1 MWYVSDIMP
10 AVKIL
15 IDRSYCRHYIPHI
28 TQSVTGGWHAAAP
41 AQTPDPSAGGH
52 AQHTPQGSV
61 RGDLSA
67 RLPGRESGQH
77 SEGDGRHK
85 RGPLPSLPGQGGARL
100 RCSERGSEG
109 PTPREMARTARPANG
124 RSAVGAAGGFSTSR
138 RQPHGA

>member
-1 MWYVSDIMP
+1 MRYVSEIMP

-15 IDRSYCRHYIPHI
+15 IDRSYCGRYIPHV
-28 TQSVTGGWHAAAP
+28 TQLVTGGKHAAAP

-52 AQHTPQGSV
+52 AQHTPPGSV

-77 SEGDGRHK
+77 SEGDRRHEG
-85 RGPLPSLPGQGGARL
+85 GPLPSLRRQGGAWL

-109 PTPREMARTARPANG
+109 TTSREMAGTARPACG
-124 RSAVGAAGGFSTSR
+124 RSAVGVTGGLSTPR
-138 RQPHGA
+138 